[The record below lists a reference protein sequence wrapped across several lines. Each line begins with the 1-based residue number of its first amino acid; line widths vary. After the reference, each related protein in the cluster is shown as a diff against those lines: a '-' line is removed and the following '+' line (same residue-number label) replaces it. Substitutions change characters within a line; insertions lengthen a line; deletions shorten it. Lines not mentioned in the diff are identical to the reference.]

1 MVKTMSKTSIQ
12 TRRQWWLIGLSFII
26 CHLSFVT
33 AEAQTFTERIQQKT
47 SEREGKLNITHSASI
62 DLLVNGKQNA
72 VLKKQEHTQTEQKKQ
87 EPVKTDAKK
96 QEAAKT
102 RQERPATAQTEKE
115 RQEAARTE
123 RAKTRRDAA
132 QAEKDRRDAAK
143 GNDKRDA
150 TNGNDKRDAA
160 TTTESEPIDN
170 GEDAAPVDTRK
181 KVMRNSYRVTGYRVQ
196 AYAGGNQR
204 KDRQRAE
211 QIGNEIK
218 MNYPE
223 EPVYVHFY
231 SPRWICRVGN
241 YRTYEEAHQ
250 MLLNVRK
257 LGFTSATI
265 VKGKISIQY

>member
-1 MVKTMSKTSIQ
+1 MKRFVNIVI
-12 TRRQWWLIGLSFII
+12 LCIGCL
-26 CHLSFVT
+26 T
-33 AEAQTFTERIQQKT
+33 AANAQNTFTQRIQQKNT
-47 SEREGKLNITHSASI
+47 EREGKLTITHSAAI

-72 VLKKQEHTQTEQKKQ
+72 AQKKLEQPATEQKKQ
-87 EPVKTDAKK
+87 EPVRTDPAK
-96 QEAAKT
+96 QDAAKT
-102 RQERPATAQTEKE
+102 SQERPTVQTEKE
-115 RQEAARTE
+115 RQEAARAE

-132 QAEKDRRDAAK
+132 QAEKDRRDASK
-143 GNDKRDA
+143 SEDKH
-150 TNGNDKRDAA
+150 DAA
-160 TTTESEPIDN
+160 TTAEGVQHDDGEEPT
-170 GEDAAPVDTRK
+170 PVDTRK
-181 KVMRNSYRVTGYRVQ
+181 KVMRKSYRVTGYRVQ

-250 MLLNVRK
+250 MLLNLRK